1 MAGNTVKNKPRKGVD
16 AERVPISW
24 GKFKVKINGKQ
35 TTVDA
40 TSRIQRGLFTKLG
53 LPQSTTKGSV
63 KVVKDKRGVRIL
75 KAPSQAIGSKVLKVS
90 FNEYTTTKVQGK
102 TVKREVWYNL
112 RLPVYVSAASAS
124 ILLRKAGKVK
134 KIKWENGRVFD
145 FTVA

>member
-1 MAGNTVKNKPRKGVD
+1 
-16 AERVPISW
+16 
-24 GKFKVKINGKQ
+24 
-35 TTVDA
+35 
-40 TSRIQRGLFTKLG
+40 
-53 LPQSTTKGSV
+53 
-63 KVVKDKRGVRIL
+63 
-75 KAPSQAIGSKVLKVS
+75 VLKVS